1 MAPLECDAFV
11 VSETTLGDAI
21 SLVSAIVMPT
31 GVPTAAALDPGD
43 PTELGPYRIASR
55 LGRGGMGT
63 VYLAEG
69 PSGPVAI
76 KVINPHFANDPEFR
90 RRFRREVEA
99 ARRVRRFCTAPVL
112 DARLDGEP
120 LWIVTEYV
128 AGPDLG
134 RVLRENGPLTGSN
147 IEALAVGV
155 ATALTAIHDAGV
167 VHRDLKP
174 GNVLLS
180 PLGPRVIDFGIA
192 RALDSEDGQTSTGR
206 ILGTP
211 DYIAPEVFT
220 GRQAGPEADIFA
232 WGCVMVAAITGAS
245 PFASKTIEQAFY
257 RVVNETPDLS
267 RVDPSLRP
275 IIAAALEKDPAK
287 RPTAQQLLDALV
299 RRPHADRAEVAGTV
313 RLDLAAITGSTL
325 PGTRIAPLQPAKA
338 PWRRRLMDA
347 AMGAGAALLA
357 VGLVATAV
365 SVGRALSSSAPPEG
379 EVLYQEN
386 FAQENTGWPEDGFA
400 AVDAWRNYTGDGR
413 YTMRV
418 GSYEDAKYAKAP
430 VNAVL
435 PDDVLVSVKLDMS
448 KAASWSGVYCNY
460 SKSDEE
466 RDRLFYVLEVNH
478 VGHAKIVRVDA
489 DGWRDLTADV
499 EVPEYRKSNVP
510 LRARCARSGGEMHL
524 QLWVGDH
531 LVAEH
536 VDTKAEKA
544 VGKPSLGL
552 YLEAAR
558 GTESRAYYDDFSIAR
573 LV

>member
-1 MAPLECDAFV
+1 MARLECDAFV

-31 GVPTAAALDPGD
+31 GVPTAVALDPGD

-232 WGCVMVAAITGAS
+232 WGCVMVAAMTGAS

-267 RVDPSLRP
+267 GVDPSLRP

-313 RLDLAAITGSTL
+313 RLDLAAITGPTL
-325 PGTRIAPLQPAKA
+325 PGTRIAPRQPEKA

-365 SVGRALSSSAPPEG
+365 SVGRALASSAPPEG

-386 FAQENTGWPEDGFA
+386 FAQEKTGWPEDGFA
-400 AVDAWRNYTGDGR
+400 GVEAGRNYTGDGR

-418 GSYEDAKYAKAP
+418 DTFEDTKWAKAP

-460 SKSDEE
+460 SKSDQD
-466 RDRLFYVLEVNH
+466 RDRLFYVLAVNDT
-478 VGHAKIVRVDA
+478 GHAKIVRVDA
-489 DGWRDLTADV
+489 DGWRDLTPDV
-499 EVPEYRKSNVP
+499 EVPEFQRSNVQ

-524 QLWVGDH
+524 QLWAGDE
-531 LVAEH
+531 LVAEY
-536 VDTKAEKA
+536 VDTEAEKA

-552 YLEAAR
+552 YLEAVR
-558 GTESRAYYDDFSIAR
+558 GSETRAYYDDFSITR
-573 LV
+573 LA